1 MTIQSH
7 LLKPTNWLTPLEKV
21 YDRQSRQLHLFHQQ
35 SRTVDKQREDATL
48 NLPEIF
54 QQLASFSQSIASA
67 KQATERKK
75 SEQKIAE
82 LAEHEISRLEKIQSP
97 DKIKDAVERLVEAD
111 ELKLSLTE
119 YKERLDTM
127 DLTDPDKAYMLSL
140 HGGGLLKEREFLA
153 HQATKNLDSNWR
165 SFLSQNPE
173 TNLKWQE
180 NKNNPEARALQVKQF
195 ALDSYKKLGFTKK
208 EFIVDNFWK
217 EVDRKVNTAK
227 VLENIKASKTI
238 LTERSIKIDGDID
251 VARGKLINDESALTK
266 QMQLHIKEGVD
277 PSRGI
282 TVEDSKENYTV
293 RLERLG
299 ITGDFTEEELRL
311 MRTGQLAI
319 PHAAGKTGEIIL
331 KPEQWQRVQK
341 AINTYNA
348 SQVSLRNESIK
359 AGATNTIAALYKG
372 DLPLEQ
378 AQQIKDDALL
388 NIRTTLGEQSEA
400 YKALDAVNPSA
411 QIEGAYETA
420 KAKYPEIFNG
430 NDPSKVLQIE
440 KDIDLEPNGK
450 VKAELTAIVEETKA
464 ALRAANLPDTWSGY
478 LNSIKD
484 EMLTDSALAKGLDR
498 DKVLSDNQKRVQLF
512 IAKKKLNTL
521 LETSR
526 AGESVETAKKIHR
539 GWLDENGFSVVDT
552 ANATGVGMLSPD
564 AEGVYQRFE
573 FIQDAKI
580 ENTTKPSIYQLN
592 TWTGRTRKTTE
603 TFKGDIEAAL
613 NKAESYIDK
622 EDALGAFI
630 EKVNEKGDPEVF
642 YSPELIAKS
651 LSLGKQPSYVLKKSI
666 EALIA
671 NKEYKDFVE
680 KFDLKNKVKL
690 LDNAPDLKFKKILE
704 EFGDKDLLYQYNYQG
719 GFTPKQ
725 SQRIINTIKNEAL
738 TESVEENQAKQRTK
752 DEKEFYRTQAN
763 IKKNNQLRTEANQ
776 TPLGTQEY
784 FQGTDNRTDEELDEQ
799 FNAQPGL
806 F

>member
-1 MTIQSH
+1 MTIQPH
-7 LLKPTNWLTPLEKV
+7 LLKPTDWLTPLEKV

-35 SRTVDKQREDATL
+35 SRTVDRQREEATL

-54 QQLASFSQSIASA
+54 GQLASFSQSIAAA
-67 KQATERKK
+67 KQVTERKK
-75 SEQKIAE
+75 SEQKIADF
-82 LAEHEISRLEKIQSP
+82 AKHEISRIHKIQSP
-97 DKIKDAVERLVEAD
+97 EKIKESVERLVKAD
-111 ELKLSLTE
+111 ALKLDRTKYIELLKTQDLSDVDFE
-119 YKERLDTM
+119 YM
-127 DLTDPDKAYMLSL
+127 VSL

-180 NKNNPEARALQVKQF
+180 NRNNPEARALQVKQF

-208 EFIVDNFWK
+208 EFIADNFWQ

-348 SQVSLRNESIK
+348 GQVSLRNESIK

-400 YKALDAVNPSA
+400 YKALDAVDPSA
-411 QIEGAYETA
+411 QIEGAYETS

-440 KDIDLEPNGK
+440 KDIDLESNGR
-450 VKAELTAIVEETKA
+450 VKAELQAIVKETKA
-464 ALRAANLPDTWSGY
+464 ALRAANLPDTWTGY
-478 LNSIKD
+478 LNAIKD

-512 IAKKKLNTL
+512 IAKKKLNTIL
-521 LETSR
+521 AASR
-526 AGESVETAKKIHR
+526 AGESVETANKIHR

-580 ENTTKPSIYQLN
+580 ENTIKPSKYQMSLWSIRGQKALQKANGNIEEMLN
-592 TWTGRTRKTTE
+592 T
-603 TFKGDIEAAL
+603 
-613 NKAESYIDK
+613 AESYIDT

-630 EKVNEKGDPEVF
+630 EPSRTDEFQLF
-642 YSPELIAKS
+642 YSPELITKS
-651 LSLGKQPSYVLKKSI
+651 LAIGKQPGYVLKKSI

-671 NKEYKDFVE
+671 NPDYKDYVNKFKLKE
-680 KFDLKNKVKL
+680 KLKIL
-690 LDNAPDLKFKKILE
+690 EDAPDLKLKDIIDKL
-704 EFGDKDLLYQYNYQG
+704 GDRDLITQYNYRG
-719 GFTPKQ
+719 IMSFTPKQ
-725 SQRIINTIKNEAL
+725 L
-738 TESVEENQAKQRTK
+738 TRLMNLEIASNIPIVEN
-752 DEKEFYRTQAN
+752 
-763 IKKNNQLRTEANQ
+763 
-776 TPLGTQEY
+776 
-784 FQGTDNRTDEELDEQ
+784 
-799 FNAQPGL
+799 
-806 F
+806 

>member
-1 MTIQSH
+1 MTIQPH
-7 LLKPTNWLTPLEKV
+7 LLKPTDWLTPLEKV

-35 SRTVDKQREDATL
+35 SRTVDRQREEATL

-54 QQLASFSQSIASA
+54 GQLASFSQSIAAA
-67 KQATERKK
+67 KQVTERKK
-75 SEQKIAE
+75 SEQKIADF
-82 LAEHEISRLEKIQSP
+82 AKHEISRIHKIQSP
-97 DKIKDAVERLVEAD
+97 EKIKESVERLVKAD
-111 ELKLSLTE
+111 ALKLDRTKYIELLKTQDLSDVDFE
-119 YKERLDTM
+119 YM
-127 DLTDPDKAYMLSL
+127 VSL

-180 NKNNPEARALQVKQF
+180 NRNNPEARALQVKQF

-208 EFIVDNFWK
+208 EFIADNFWQ

-251 VARGKLINDESALTK
+251 VARGQLINDESALTK
-266 QMQLHIKEGVD
+266 QMQLHIKEGVNL
-277 PSRGI
+277 SRGI

-348 SQVSLRNESIK
+348 GQVSLRNESIK

-400 YKALDAVNPSA
+400 YKALDAVDPSA
-411 QIEGAYETA
+411 QIEGAYETS

-440 KDIDLEPNGK
+440 KDIDLESNGR
-450 VKAELTAIVEETKA
+450 VKAELQAIVKETKA
-464 ALRAANLPDTWSGY
+464 ALRAANLPDTWTGY
-478 LNSIKD
+478 LNAIKD

-512 IAKKKLNTL
+512 IAKKKLNTIL
-521 LETSR
+521 AASR
-526 AGESVETAKKIHR
+526 AGESVETANKIHR

-580 ENTTKPSIYQLN
+580 ENTIKPSKYQMSLWSIRGQKALQKANGNIEEMLN
-592 TWTGRTRKTTE
+592 T
-603 TFKGDIEAAL
+603 
-613 NKAESYIDK
+613 AESYIDK

-630 EKVNEKGDPEVF
+630 EPSRTDEFQLF
-642 YSPELIAKS
+642 YSPELITKS
-651 LSLGKQPSYVLKKSI
+651 LAIGKQPGYVLKKSI

-671 NKEYKDFVE
+671 NPDYKDYVNKFKLKE
-680 KFDLKNKVKL
+680 KLKIL
-690 LDNAPDLKFKKILE
+690 EDAPDLKLKDIIDKL
-704 EFGDKDLLYQYNYQG
+704 GDRDLITQYNYRG
-719 GFTPKQ
+719 IMSFTPKQ
-725 SQRIINTIKNEAL
+725 L
-738 TESVEENQAKQRTK
+738 TRLMNLEIASNIPIVEN
-752 DEKEFYRTQAN
+752 
-763 IKKNNQLRTEANQ
+763 
-776 TPLGTQEY
+776 
-784 FQGTDNRTDEELDEQ
+784 
-799 FNAQPGL
+799 
-806 F
+806 

>member
-1 MTIQSH
+1 MTIQPH
-7 LLKPTNWLTPLEKV
+7 LLKPTDWLTPLEKV
-21 YDRQSRQLHLFHQQ
+21 YDRQSTQLDRYQRQL
-35 SRTVDKQREDATL
+35 RERDRQEEEATI

-75 SEQKIAE
+75 SEQKIADF
-82 LAEHEISRLEKIQSP
+82 AKHEIERIHKIQSP
-97 DKIKDAVERLVEAD
+97 EKIKESVERLVEAD
-111 ELKLSLTE
+111 ALKLDRTKYIELLKTQDLSDVDFE
-119 YKERLDTM
+119 YM
-127 DLTDPDKAYMLSL
+127 VSL

-153 HQATKNLDSNWR
+153 HQATKNLYPNWQ
-165 SFLSQNPE
+165 SFLSQNSE
-173 TNLKWQE
+173 ADLKWQE
-180 NKNNPEARALQVKQF
+180 NKNNPEARSLQVKQF

-208 EFIVDNFWK
+208 EFIADNFWQ

-227 VLENIKASKTI
+227 VLENIKASKTV
-238 LTERSIKIDGDID
+238 LTERSIRIDGDID

-311 MRTGQLAI
+311 MKTGQLAI

-331 KPEQWQRVQK
+331 KPEQWQRIQK
-341 AINTYNA
+341 SINTYNA
-348 SQVSLRNESIK
+348 GQVSLRNESIK

-372 DLPLEQ
+372 DLPIEQ

-400 YKALDAVNPSA
+400 YKALDAVDPSA

-440 KDIDLEPNGK
+440 KDIDLEPNGR
-450 VKAELTAIVEETKA
+450 VKAELQEIVEETKA
-464 ALRAANLPDTWSGY
+464 TLRAANLPDTWSGY
-478 LNSIKD
+478 LDTIKGD
-484 EMLTDSALAKGLDR
+484 MLTDSALAKGLDR
-498 DKVLSDNQKRVQLF
+498 DTVLSDNQERVQLF

-521 LETSR
+521 LAASR
-526 AGESVETAKKIHR
+526 AGESVETANKVHR

-580 ENTTKPSIYQLN
+580 ENTIKPSEYQMGIWSIRGQKALQKANGNIEEMLN
-592 TWTGRTRKTTE
+592 TV
-603 TFKGDIEAAL
+603 
-613 NKAESYIDK
+613 ESYIDK

-630 EKVNEKGDPEVF
+630 EPSQTDEFQLF
-642 YSPELIAKS
+642 YSPELITKS
-651 LSLGKQPSYVLKKSI
+651 LAIGKQPGYVLKKSI

-671 NKEYKDFVE
+671 DPDYKDYVNKFKLKE
-680 KFDLKNKVKL
+680 KLKIL
-690 LDNAPDLKFKKILE
+690 EDAPDLKLKDIIDKL
-704 EFGDKDLLYQYNYQG
+704 GDRDLITQYNYRG
-719 GFTPKQ
+719 IMSFTPKQ
-725 SQRIINTIKNEAL
+725 L
-738 TESVEENQAKQRTK
+738 TRLMNLEIASNIPIVEN
-752 DEKEFYRTQAN
+752 
-763 IKKNNQLRTEANQ
+763 
-776 TPLGTQEY
+776 
-784 FQGTDNRTDEELDEQ
+784 
-799 FNAQPGL
+799 
-806 F
+806 

>member
-1 MTIQSH
+1 MTIQPH
-7 LLKPTNWLTPLEKV
+7 LLKPTDWLTPLEKV
-21 YDRQSRQLHLFHQQ
+21 YDRQSTQLDRYQRQL
-35 SRTVDKQREDATL
+35 RERDRQEEEATI

-75 SEQKIAE
+75 SEQKIADF
-82 LAEHEISRLEKIQSP
+82 AKHEIERIHKIQSP
-97 DKIKDAVERLVEAD
+97 EKIKESVERLVEAD
-111 ELKLSLTE
+111 ALKLDRTKYIELLKTQDLSDVDFE
-119 YKERLDTM
+119 YM
-127 DLTDPDKAYMLSL
+127 VSL

-153 HQATKNLDSNWR
+153 HQATKNLYPNWQ
-165 SFLSQNPE
+165 SFLSQNSE
-173 TNLKWQE
+173 ADLKWQE
-180 NKNNPEARALQVKQF
+180 NKNNPEARSLQVKQF

-208 EFIVDNFWK
+208 EFIADNFWQ

-227 VLENIKASKTI
+227 VLENIKASKTV
-238 LTERSIKIDGDID
+238 LTERSIRIDGDID

-311 MRTGQLAI
+311 MKTGQLAI

-331 KPEQWQRVQK
+331 KPEQWQRIQK
-341 AINTYNA
+341 SINTYNA
-348 SQVSLRNESIK
+348 GQVSLRNESIK

-372 DLPLEQ
+372 DLPIEQ

-400 YKALDAVNPSA
+400 YKALDAVDPSA
-411 QIEGAYETA
+411 QIGGAYETA

-440 KDIDLEPNGK
+440 KDIDLEPNGR
-450 VKAELTAIVEETKA
+450 VKAELQEIVEETKA
-464 ALRAANLPDTWSGY
+464 TLRAANLPDTWSGY
-478 LNSIKD
+478 LDTIKGD
-484 EMLTDSALAKGLDR
+484 MLTDSALAKGLDR
-498 DKVLSDNQKRVQLF
+498 DTVLSDNQERVQLF

-521 LETSR
+521 LAASR
-526 AGESVETAKKIHR
+526 AGESVETANKVHR

-580 ENTTKPSIYQLN
+580 ENTIKPSEYQMGIWSIRGQKALQKANGNIEEMLN
-592 TWTGRTRKTTE
+592 TV
-603 TFKGDIEAAL
+603 
-613 NKAESYIDK
+613 ESYIDK

-630 EKVNEKGDPEVF
+630 EPSQTDEFQLF
-642 YSPELIAKS
+642 YSPELITKS
-651 LSLGKQPSYVLKKSI
+651 LAIGKQPGYVLKKSI

-671 NKEYKDFVE
+671 DPDYKDYVNKFKLKE
-680 KFDLKNKVKL
+680 KLKIL
-690 LDNAPDLKFKKILE
+690 EDAPDLKLKDIIDKL
-704 EFGDKDLLYQYNYQG
+704 GDRDLITQYNYRG
-719 GFTPKQ
+719 IMSFTPKQ
-725 SQRIINTIKNEAL
+725 L
-738 TESVEENQAKQRTK
+738 TRLMNLEIASNIPIVEN
-752 DEKEFYRTQAN
+752 
-763 IKKNNQLRTEANQ
+763 
-776 TPLGTQEY
+776 
-784 FQGTDNRTDEELDEQ
+784 
-799 FNAQPGL
+799 
-806 F
+806 

>member
-21 YDRQSRQLHLFHQQ
+21 YDRQSRQLHLFHEQ

-82 LAEHEISRLEKIQSP
+82 FAEHEISRLEKIQSP

-208 EFIVDNFWK
+208 EFIADNFWQ

-227 VLENIKASKTI
+227 VLENIKASKTV

-299 ITGDFTEEELRL
+299 LTGGFTEEELRL
-311 MRTGQLAI
+311 IRKGQLPI

-331 KPEQWQRVQK
+331 KPEQWQRVQT

-348 SQVSLRNESIK
+348 GQVSLRNESIK

-372 DLPLEQ
+372 DLSIEE
-378 AQQIKDDALL
+378 AQQIKNDALL
-388 NIRTTLGEQSEA
+388 NIRNTLGEQSEA
-400 YKALDAVNPSA
+400 YKKLDAVAPSD

-420 KAKYPEIFNG
+420 KAKYTEIFNS

-440 KDIDLEPNGK
+440 KDIDLESNGR
-450 VKAELTAIVEETKA
+450 VKAELQAIVEETKA
-464 ALRAANLPDTWSGY
+464 TLRAANLPDTWSGY
-478 LNSIKD
+478 LETIKGD
-484 EMLTDSALAKGLDR
+484 MIADSGLDKTLDPDR
-498 DKVLSDNQKRVQLF
+498 AFTRNQERVQLF
-512 IAKKKLNTL
+512 VAKKKLNTL
-521 LETSR
+521 LAASR
-526 AGESVETAKKIHR
+526 AGESV
-539 GWLDENGFSVVDT
+539 DT
-552 ANATGVGMLSPD
+552 AEGNHQAWLEKNGWGDVNGTGMLSPNG
-564 AEGVYQRFE
+564 EGVFERFE
-573 FIQDAKI
+573 FLQDAKI
-580 ENTTKPSIYQLN
+580 QNTTKPSDYQMNRWKGRIQKALQKANGNIEEMLN
-592 TWTGRTRKTTE
+592 TV
-603 TFKGDIEAAL
+603 
-613 NKAESYIDK
+613 ESYIDK

-630 EKVNEKGDPEVF
+630 EPSQTDEFQLF
-642 YSPELIAKS
+642 YSPELITKS
-651 LSLGKQPSYVLKKSI
+651 LAIGKQPGYVLKKSI

-671 NKEYKDFVE
+671 DPDYKDYVNKFKLKE
-680 KFDLKNKVKL
+680 KLKIL
-690 LDNAPDLKFKKILE
+690 EDAPDLKLKDIIDKL
-704 EFGDKDLLYQYNYQG
+704 GDRDFITQYNYRG
-719 GFTPKQ
+719 IMSFTPKQ
-725 SQRIINTIKNEAL
+725 L
-738 TESVEENQAKQRTK
+738 TRLMNLEIAIVEN
-752 DEKEFYRTQAN
+752 
-763 IKKNNQLRTEANQ
+763 
-776 TPLGTQEY
+776 
-784 FQGTDNRTDEELDEQ
+784 
-799 FNAQPGL
+799 
-806 F
+806 

>member
-1 MTIQSH
+1 MTIQPH
-7 LLKPTNWLTPLEKV
+7 LLKPTDWLTPLEKV
-21 YDRQSRQLHLFHQQ
+21 YDRQSTQLDRYQRQL
-35 SRTVDKQREDATL
+35 RERDRQEEEATI

-75 SEQKIAE
+75 SEQKIADF
-82 LAEHEISRLEKIQSP
+82 AKHEIERIHKIQSP
-97 DKIKDAVERLVEAD
+97 EKIKESVERLVEAD
-111 ELKLSLTE
+111 ALKLDRTKYIELLKTQDLSDVDFE
-119 YKERLDTM
+119 YM
-127 DLTDPDKAYMLSL
+127 VSL

-153 HQATKNLDSNWR
+153 HQATKNLYPNWQ
-165 SFLSQNPE
+165 SFLSQNSE
-173 TNLKWQE
+173 ADLKWQE
-180 NKNNPEARALQVKQF
+180 NKNNPEARSLQVKQF

-208 EFIVDNFWK
+208 EFIADNFWQ

-227 VLENIKASKTI
+227 VLENIKASKTV
-238 LTERSIKIDGDID
+238 LTERSIRIDGDID

-299 ITGDFTEEELRL
+299 ITGDFSEEELRL

-331 KPEQWQRVQK
+331 KPEQWQRIQK
-341 AINTYNA
+341 SINTYNA
-348 SQVSLRNESIK
+348 GQVSLRNESIK

-372 DLPLEQ
+372 DLPIEQ

-400 YKALDAVNPSA
+400 YKALDAVDPSA
-411 QIEGAYETA
+411 QIGGAYETA

-440 KDIDLEPNGK
+440 KDIDLEPNGR
-450 VKAELTAIVEETKA
+450 VKAELQEIVEETKA
-464 ALRAANLPDTWSGY
+464 TLRAANLPDSWSGY
-478 LNSIKD
+478 LDTIKGD
-484 EMLTDSALAKGLDR
+484 MLTDSALAKGLDR
-498 DKVLSDNQKRVQLF
+498 DTVLSDNQERVQLF

-521 LETSR
+521 LAASR
-526 AGESVETAKKIHR
+526 AGESVETANKVHR

-580 ENTTKPSIYQLN
+580 ENTIKPSEYQMGIWSIRGQKALQKANGNIEEMLN
-592 TWTGRTRKTTE
+592 TV
-603 TFKGDIEAAL
+603 
-613 NKAESYIDK
+613 ESYIDK

-630 EKVNEKGDPEVF
+630 EPSQTDEFQLF
-642 YSPELIAKS
+642 YSPELITKS
-651 LSLGKQPSYVLKKSI
+651 LAIGKQPGYVLKKSI

-671 NKEYKDFVE
+671 DPDYKDYVNKFKLKE
-680 KFDLKNKVKL
+680 KLKIL
-690 LDNAPDLKFKKILE
+690 EDAPDLKLKDIIDKL
-704 EFGDKDLLYQYNYQG
+704 GDRDLITQYNYRG
-719 GFTPKQ
+719 IMSFTPKQ
-725 SQRIINTIKNEAL
+725 L
-738 TESVEENQAKQRTK
+738 TRLMNLEIASNIPIVEN
-752 DEKEFYRTQAN
+752 
-763 IKKNNQLRTEANQ
+763 
-776 TPLGTQEY
+776 
-784 FQGTDNRTDEELDEQ
+784 
-799 FNAQPGL
+799 
-806 F
+806 

>member
-1 MTIQSH
+1 MTIQPH
-7 LLKPTNWLTPLEKV
+7 LLKPTDWLTPLEKV

-35 SRTVDKQREDATL
+35 SRTVDRQREEATL

-54 QQLASFSQSIASA
+54 GQLASFSQSIAAA
-67 KQATERKK
+67 KQVTERKK
-75 SEQKIAE
+75 SEQKIADF
-82 LAEHEISRLEKIQSP
+82 AKHEISRIHKIQSP
-97 DKIKDAVERLVEAD
+97 EKIKESVERLVKAD
-111 ELKLSLTE
+111 ALKLDRTKYIELLKTQDLSDVDFE
-119 YKERLDTM
+119 YIV
-127 DLTDPDKAYMLSL
+127 SL

-180 NKNNPEARALQVKQF
+180 NRNNPEARALQVKQF

-208 EFIVDNFWK
+208 EFIADNFWQ

-348 SQVSLRNESIK
+348 GQVSLRNESIK

-400 YKALDAVNPSA
+400 YKALDAVDPSA
-411 QIEGAYETA
+411 QIEGAYETS

-440 KDIDLEPNGK
+440 KDIDLESNGR
-450 VKAELTAIVEETKA
+450 VKAELQAIVKETKA
-464 ALRAANLPDTWSGY
+464 ALRAANLPDTWTGY
-478 LNSIKD
+478 LNAIKD

-498 DKVLSDNQKRVQLF
+498 DKVLSDNQKLVQLF
-512 IAKKKLNTL
+512 IAKKKLNTIL
-521 LETSR
+521 AASR
-526 AGESVETAKKIHR
+526 AGESVETANKIHR

-580 ENTTKPSIYQLN
+580 ENTIKPSKYQMSLWSIRGQKALQKANGNIEEMLN
-592 TWTGRTRKTTE
+592 T
-603 TFKGDIEAAL
+603 
-613 NKAESYIDK
+613 AESYIDK

-630 EKVNEKGDPEVF
+630 EPSRTDEFQLF
-642 YSPELIAKS
+642 YSPELITKS
-651 LSLGKQPSYVLKKSI
+651 LAIGKQPGYVLKKSI

-671 NKEYKDFVE
+671 NPDYKDYVNKFKLKE
-680 KFDLKNKVKL
+680 KLKIL
-690 LDNAPDLKFKKILE
+690 EDAPDLKLKDIIDKL
-704 EFGDKDLLYQYNYQG
+704 GDRDLITQYNYRG
-719 GFTPKQ
+719 IMSFTPKQ
-725 SQRIINTIKNEAL
+725 L
-738 TESVEENQAKQRTK
+738 TRLMNLEIASNIPIVEN
-752 DEKEFYRTQAN
+752 
-763 IKKNNQLRTEANQ
+763 
-776 TPLGTQEY
+776 
-784 FQGTDNRTDEELDEQ
+784 
-799 FNAQPGL
+799 
-806 F
+806 